1 MRSSLASHDSEVATL
16 EGVVQTEG
24 WVVSRPLRKIPDNA
38 LQKPETQSRKRSE
51 LRQQNQPRE
60 VRAIYA
66 IEERGTEDPGTYRV
80 WKDRQF

>member
-1 MRSSLASHDSEVATL
+1 MTPEVATL

-38 LQKPETQSRKRSE
+38 LQKPETQSRKHSE

-60 VRAIYA
+60 RSEPSMP